1 MYPTHYDLYLEPDLQ
16 TFTCPGRVTL
26 TIETK
31 TPSSV
36 VTLNANDLDV
46 AGCTLKQGKADVPC
60 TFSLAPEAQTLTV
73 TLPSPQTGA
82 FSLTLAFTAKINDL
96 LVGLYRSRYRHE
108 DREKYLAV
116 TQFEEREARRV
127 FPCFDEPAHKA
138 TFDVTFLIDAD
149 LTGIANTVVV
159 SETPQPGGK
168 KLLRF
173 ARTPRMCTYL
183 LFFGVGDF
191 EIIDDGQTD
200 PRVRVITTPGK
211 TQYGGFA
218 LDWGRKSLEFGNV
231 YTGIPFPLAQCDYI
245 AVPDFAFGAMENYG
259 AITFRE
265 NAMLVYP
272 GVTSQQQQVQ
282 IAKVIAHE
290 TAHMWFGDLVSP
302 DQWKYIWLNESFATY
317 FNFVIPDHYQPEWRL
332 WDEFYTDTV
341 LPGMERDELQNTVP
355 IELPEGEEVNID
367 ASSAPIIYNKGAA
380 VIRMLATYLGE
391 ARLKQG
397 ITHFLD
403 RYRFACANSV
413 QYWEAFEEATG
424 SPVSEFAA
432 SWVYQPGY
440 PLVSVRRDGNTLRLS
455 QERFIVSGE
464 HSDQRWII
472 PLEIALYFADGREE
486 KLNHTLDT
494 PEGTLELPAGVEAYK
509 LNAGQCGFYR
519 VKYTAENL
527 VGLGRRIAEQ
537 RLSPADSCGVEND
550 FFALVKR
557 GDYSVLEYLDFVK
570 TAFADEKRYLPL
582 NGLAGNMLLLHLIAT
597 GQRERIS
604 AIGRAIFEKALL
616 AMGIAP
622 QPGDDLHTAT
632 LRDTLLWSAFT
643 FGSEEAAAF
652 GEAQFKAALEGETI
666 PADILKSVFRI
677 GAVTHGAA
685 ADAYFRATLSEDH
698 APEIKKVTALLALG
712 RLTDLDKLRAALDL
726 NFSEVPRKNRL
737 YLVSAIAGNPVATDF
752 LWDWFTGHLDALQ
765 TLHPSHMGT
774 VIGNCIPVCGRERP
788 EAAQAYLAEIA
799 AAHPNQRPVATMT
812 GETLKVYA
820 RLGKS

>member
-1 MYPTHYDLYLEPDLQ
+1 MHPIHYDLHLEPDLQ
-16 TFTCPGRVTL
+16 TFTCPGRVTIS
-26 TIETK
+26 IETK
-31 TPSSV
+31 TPADTV
-36 VTLNANDLDV
+36 VLNANDLEV
-46 AGCTLKQGKADVPC
+46 SECTLKQGRADVPC
-60 TFSLAPEAQTLTV
+60 AFSLEPEAQTLTV

-82 FSLTLAFTAKINDL
+82 FNLTLAFTAKINDL
-96 LVGLYRSRYRHE
+96 LIGLYRSRYQHE
-108 DREKYLAV
+108 DQEKYLAA

-127 FPCFDEPAHKA
+127 FPCFDEPAQKA
-138 TFDVTFLIDAD
+138 TFDVSFLIDD
-149 LTGIANTVVV
+149 NLTGLANTVVV
-159 SETPQPGGK
+159 SETPQSGGK

-200 PRVRVITTPGK
+200 PHVRVITTPGK

-218 LDWGRKSLEFGNV
+218 LDWGRKSLEFGGA
-231 YTGIPFPLAQCDYI
+231 YTGIPFPLTQCDYI

-272 GVTSQQQQVQ
+272 DATSQQQQVQ

-403 RYRFACANSV
+403 RYRFACANSA
-413 QYWEAFEEATG
+413 QYWKAFEEATG
-424 SPVSEFAA
+424 EPVSEFAA
-432 SWVYQPGY
+432 SRVYQPGY
-440 PLVSVRRDGNTLRLS
+440 PLVSVRRDGDTLRLS
-455 QERFIVSGE
+455 QERFIVSGG

-472 PLEIALYFADGREE
+472 PMEIALYFADGRQ
-486 KLNHTLDT
+486 KILKHTLST
-494 PEGTLELPAGVEAYK
+494 VEGTLKLPAGVEAYK
-509 LNAGQCGFYR
+509 FNAGQCGFYR
-519 VKYTAENL
+519 VKYPAESL
-527 VGLGRRIAEQ
+527 AALGRRIAEQ
-537 RLSPADSCGVEND
+537 QLSPADSCGVEND
-550 FFALVKR
+550 LFALVKR
-557 GDYSVLEYLDFVK
+557 GDYSVLEYLNFVK
-570 TAFADEKRYLPL
+570 AAFVNEDRYLPL
-582 NGLAGNMLLLHLIAT
+582 NGLAANMRFLHLVAS

-616 AMGIAP
+616 TMGLAP
-622 QPGDDLHTAT
+622 QPDDNLHTAT

-652 GEAQFKAALEGETI
+652 GEEQFRAAIAGENV
-666 PADILKSVFRI
+666 PADILRSVFRI

-685 ADAYFRATLSEDH
+685 ADTYFRATLNEDQ
-698 APEIKKVTALLALG
+698 APEIKKVIALIALG
-712 RLTDLDKLRAALDL
+712 GLTDLDKLRSALDL
-726 NFSEVPRKNRL
+726 NFSEVPRKNRS
-737 YLVSAIAGNPVATDF
+737 YLVSAIAINPLATDF
-752 LWDWFTGHLDALQ
+752 LWNWITGHRDDLQ
-765 TLHPSHMGT
+765 TLHPSHLGT
-774 VIGNCIPVCGRERP
+774 VLGNCIPVCGRERT
-788 EAAQAYLAEIA
+788 EAARAYLDEIA
-799 AAHPNQRPVATMT
+799 AAHPSQRPVAAMT
-812 GETLKVYA
+812 GEMLEVYA
-820 RLGKS
+820 RLAKS